1 MAGKIVSDDS
11 DELFVLETKSTT
23 SETKTVRVEI
33 HDFTNKIEDE
43 KNKKKP
49 IDSPTFKIV
58 GKKLAIRVYPEETR
72 EDSTGVG
79 FYLRNLNEEQIT
91 VTATF
96 MVTGCSREMSLK
108 KREINPGAGS
118 GWACVLTHEEYKKSF
133 KLNGDIFK
141 LRVMVTLHFYENQ
154 SAWTSNG

>member
-1 MAGKIVSDDS
+1 MAGKILSDDS

-96 MVTGCSREMSLK
+96 IVTGCLGEMSLI
-108 KREINPGAGS
+108 KREINPGVGL
-118 GWACVLTHEEYKKSF
+118 GWPCFLTHEEYKKASE
-133 KLNGDIFK
+133 LNGDIFK
-141 LRVMVTLHFYENQ
+141 LKVKVNLHFSENQ
-154 SAWTSNG
+154 SGWTIKG